1 MKARSNCWQIKH
13 NLTLGDISCQDEILD
28 AFRKSFIQVLSKDFF
43 NVCMKPV
50 YKSVRKM
57 RWNICPFFP
66 FNPPTHTQAC
76 VEFSNEDTSY
86 KHSMRT
92 VQHAF
97 LKIKISRLTLGDITK
112 KNTKKKPI
120 LLFVMTIRL
129 TVMQGGCL
137 GVRVFLWN
145 MCKVWV
151 IKLLQME
158 ELLVMCQR
166 YNSNIFLSFC
176 FPGKNYLLTIFTC

>member
-112 KNTKKKPI
+112 KNTKKNHSVVCNDDQAYSYARGMFGRK
-120 LLFVMTIRL
+120 
-129 TVMQGGCL
+129 G
-137 GVRVFLWN
+137 FLWN

-151 IKLLQME
+151 IKLLQMG